1 MDKESPVVEGHDD
14 WCLCIDCRIAQAE
27 QDRDVAIKLVEELKK
42 EKENVSTSDKHP
54 RPA

>member
-1 MDKESPVVEGHDD
+1 MSKESPVVEGHDD

-42 EKENVSTSDKHP
+42 EKEQHELSNSETS
-54 RPA
+54 